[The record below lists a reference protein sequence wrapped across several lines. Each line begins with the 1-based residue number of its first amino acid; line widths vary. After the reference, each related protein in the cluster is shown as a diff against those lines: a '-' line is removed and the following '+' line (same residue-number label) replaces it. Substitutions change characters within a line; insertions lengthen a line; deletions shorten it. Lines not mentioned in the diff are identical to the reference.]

1 MTGVFPAFLRI
12 HPSGTHFPE
21 NLVPDALHD
30 LLEGC
35 CKYSLQSLLKWSRTS
50 YGLSWNEMNEA
61 INEFRKTADRLEK
74 HHSLPLP
81 TFRDNNFTCHQTA
94 SQWRILCTRLPF
106 IMKKTRVGA
115 HESFFQSE
123 QYQNF
128 LYLIRML
135 AIAASPILTP
145 DDINQFQIISEKY
158 LKTTADLYGADAV
171 KNKLHHTMHY
181 AGESSITL

>member
-1 MTGVFPAFLRI
+1 
-12 HPSGTHFPE
+12 
-21 NLVPDALHD
+21 
-30 LLEGC
+30 
-35 CKYSLQSLLKWSRTS
+35 
-50 YGLSWNEMNEA
+50 
-61 INEFRKTADRLEK
+61 
-74 HHSLPLP
+74 
-81 TFRDNNFTCHQTA
+81 
-94 SQWRILCTRLPF
+94 
-106 IMKKTRVGA
+106 MKKTRVGA